1 MKSLISIA
9 GTFGPFSLITK
20 EVDYYNCDGSV
31 YPFTVVGNNCTID
44 DYVPPTPTPVVP
56 TRVRKKYLKLA
67 LLEFGYYDALTTY
80 IRTHATPKEVIE
92 WDDSDYYDRTNTLLV
107 DGAAKLGLLPA
118 QVDAVFI
125 RAEELKLAADLKD
138 SSI

>member
-9 GTFGPFSLITK
+9 GTFGPFNLITK
-20 EVDYYNCDGSV
+20 EVDYYDCDGIH

-44 DYVPPTPTPVVP
+44 DYVPPTPTSVVP

-80 IRTHATPKEVIE
+80 ISTHATPKEVIE

-107 DGAAKLGLLPA
+107 GGAAKLGLLPA